1 MPLSAFLAFF
11 ACTFFFALGFAV
23 FATVLALA
31 IILPLSFHHE
41 DEDDMVDFDAFF
53 FAILLPPLN
62 LYRKLINNTIIYTYR
77 SKVLII
83 LHRIIQIMADEKVNE
98 IVALLKKNYPDVK
111 IALDFSNPLELLIA
125 TILSA
130 QSTDKQI
137 NKVTKTLFKKY
148 RTPQDYVK
156 TPQEE
161 LEKDIYSTGF
171 YRNKTKNIKKL
182 CEILVN
188 DFNSKVPDTMEDLI
202 TLPGVARKTA
212 NIVLSSAFG
221 KREGIAVDTH
231 VKRVSARLGFTK
243 NTDPDKIEKDL
254 MKTVPRNEWDIFAL
268 RLIQHGREI
277 CIAKKPKCEICFLN
291 KVCPSA
297 FTFG

>member
-1 MPLSAFLAFF
+1 MH
-11 ACTFFFALGFAV
+11 C
-23 FATVLALA
+23 
-31 IILPLSFHHE
+31 IIE
-41 DEDDMVDFDAFF
+41 
-53 FAILLPPLN
+53 N
-62 LYRKLINNTIIYTYR
+62 
-77 SKVLII
+77 
-83 LHRIIQIMADEKVNE
+83 MADVKVNE
-98 IVALLKKNYPDVK
+98 IIGLIKKNYPDVK
-111 IALDFSNPLELLIA
+111 FALDFSNPLELLVA

-130 QSTDKQI
+130 QSTDWQI

-171 YRNKTKNIKKL
+171 YRNKAKNIKKL

-188 DFNSKVPDTMEDLI
+188 DFNSKVPDTMEALI

-212 NIVLSSAFG
+212 NIVLSGAFG
-221 KREGIAVDTH
+221 KIEGIAVDTH
-231 VKRVSARLGFTK
+231 VKRVSARLGLTK
-243 NTDPDKIEKDL
+243 NTDPEKIEKDL
-254 MKTVPRNEWDIFAL
+254 MKIIPQSEWNGFAL
-268 RLIQHGREI
+268 RLIRHGREI
-277 CIAKKPKCEICFLN
+277 CDAKKPECDRCFLN

>member
-1 MPLSAFLAFF
+1 MDK
-11 ACTFFFALGFAV
+11 V
-23 FATVLALA
+23 DE
-31 IILPLSFHHE
+31 II
-41 DEDDMVDFDAFF
+41 A
-53 FAILLPPLN
+53 
-62 LYRKLINNTIIYTYR
+62 
-77 SKVLII
+77 
-83 LHRIIQIMADEKVNE
+83 Q
-98 IVALLKKNYPDVK
+98 LKKEYPDVK
-111 IALDFSNPLELLIA
+111 IALDFSNPLELLVA

-171 YRNKTKNIKKL
+171 YRNKAKNIKKL
-182 CEILVN
+182 CGILVEN
-188 DFNSKVPDTMEDLI
+188 FNSKVPDTMEDLI

-212 NIVLSSAFG
+212 NIVLSGAFG

-231 VKRVSARLGFTK
+231 VKRVSARLGLTQ

-254 MKTVPRNEWDIFAL
+254 MKIIPKGEWDIFAL
-268 RLIQHGREI
+268 RLIHHGREI
-277 CIAKKPKCEICFLN
+277 CIAKKPKCDVCFLN

>member
-1 MPLSAFLAFF
+1 M
-11 ACTFFFALGFAV
+11 
-23 FATVLALA
+23 
-31 IILPLSFHHE
+31 E
-41 DEDDMVDFDAFF
+41 
-53 FAILLPPLN
+53 
-62 LYRKLINNTIIYTYR
+62 
-77 SKVLII
+77 
-83 LHRIIQIMADEKVNE
+83 IMADEKVNE
-98 IVALLKKNYPDVK
+98 IISLLKKNYPDVK
-111 IALDFSNPLELLIA
+111 TALDFSNPLELLIA

-148 RTPQDYVK
+148 RTLQDYIK

-171 YRNKTKNIKKL
+171 YRNKAKNIKKL

-188 DFNSKVPDTMEDLI
+188 DFNSKVPDTMEDLV

-212 NIVLSSAFG
+212 NIVLASAFG

-231 VKRVSARLGFTK
+231 VKRVSARLGLTK

-254 MKTVPRNEWDIFAL
+254 MKIIPKNEWDVFAL

-277 CIAKKPKCEICFLN
+277 CIAKKPKCEVCFLN
-291 KVCPSA
+291 RVCPSA

>member
-1 MPLSAFLAFF
+1 ME
-11 ACTFFFALGFAV
+11 
-23 FATVLALA
+23 
-31 IILPLSFHHE
+31 I
-41 DEDDMVDFDAFF
+41 MV
-53 FAILLPPLN
+53 
-62 LYRKLINNTIIYTYR
+62 
-77 SKVLII
+77 
-83 LHRIIQIMADEKVNE
+83 DEKVNE

-111 IALDFSNPLELLIA
+111 TALDFSAPLELLIA

-171 YRNKTKNIKKL
+171 YRNKAKNIKKM
-182 CEILVN
+182 CEILVDN
-188 DFNSKVPDTMEDLI
+188 FNSKVPDTMEDLI

-221 KREGIAVDTH
+221 KTEGIAVDTH
-231 VKRVSARLGFTK
+231 VKRLSSRLGLSA
-243 NTDPDKIEKDL
+243 NTDQDKIETDL
-254 MKTVPRNEWDIFAL
+254 MKIIPTNDWDIFSL
-268 RLIQHGREI
+268 LLIQHGRQVCE
-277 CIAKKPKCEICFLN
+277 AKKPKCEICFLN